1 MKAIE
6 TLNQKFNS
14 LQRLKPKQKRLVRL
28 GCAALALT
36 LAVGAVPF
44 IRSLAAG
51 KTAVSDTDFVS
62 GSDAA
67 TADNAVI
74 MNGGTV
80 EPKRYNALGGM
91 EWVLANSLDELN
103 HAALQ
108 SKSNIVLSDVTNW
121 IESYLP
127 EFMEQNGYDSSQI
140 IYFVNDC
147 TSSMIDYSYKHP
159 QYGMQS
165 VGTPL
170 SRFDFD
176 SSIVYY
182 IPRVPSTSVTLSH
195 TRMDLNVGDTE
206 TMTGELIPANT
217 NDKIVWSSS
226 DTTVATINNDG
237 TVTAVGCGSTTITAK
252 VYNDVYEIPVTVS
265 GHPYMDP
272 YELATGDWVKATSW
286 EDLTNAAYLGRESV
300 STWRSRNNRKTVG
313 GVPVRTAKLVY
324 AYDPADGGTAYYMAS
339 SSGNVTEET
348 FDPSVAVFYI
358 PKPATSYT
366 YHPAEPA
373 TCSEHA
379 TFSYWTDQNGNKFS
393 DAKGENPIDS
403 IIDENSPLGEHVWG
417 EWVVTREPT
426 CGESGEKTHTC
437 TACGTSETEAVD
449 PDPTKHSLTKHESVP
464 ATCTAAGTKEYWEC
478 SFCHKQYGDEAGIQE
493 LTDLTIRPLG
503 HNWGGDTWNW
513 ASDYS
518 SASVTLT
525 CGRCHEE
532 KTLTDNAPHIGT
544 VVSEPTCTENKV
556 VRYVANVQDNEDDS
570 IFYSATSDDVAV
582 ENTALGHTWEWVT
595 DTDPTCADP
604 GEKHEECFVC
614 HEKRSEH
621 TEVAAS
627 GHTWGWITDTEPAC
641 ETPGEKHEECSVC
654 HEKRN
659 EHTEIAAIGHDWGYW
674 STTTPATC
682 AAPGEKTRTC
692 KNDSSHTETEEI
704 PALNHNWYAWTQK
717 QDYPG
722 MIERDCADCHT
733 HEERIAYDLEFLVTG
748 GDGQTYTKGSKQPLT
763 IKFDKQYWPDLKKVN
778 VYEMFTS
785 NDGTVNVTAPDGTVT
800 TLGAGDFTPSEGS
813 LNVTLAAEYLEG
825 LEDGNYSLTVTFV
838 VAPDYPKTSAPATF
852 TIGSPAPAGSD
863 SPDTGESVMAMTF
876 AVVLM
881 TLAVCGCAFVFFR
894 KRRTQA

>member
-237 TVTAVGCGSTTITAK
+237 TVTAVGCGSTTITAT

-265 GHPYMDP
+265 GQSFVNLD
-272 YELATGDWVKATSW
+272 ELGISGWVLATSW
-286 EDLTNAAYLGRESV
+286 EEIKNAAYIDSSSIKSWV
-300 STWRSRNNRKTVG
+300 SLQRRKYPT
-313 GVPVRTAKLVY
+313 RKWVY
-324 AYDPADGGTAYYMAS
+324 KYDPETEEAYQRS
-339 SSGNVTEET
+339 TSSGSFTEET
-348 FDPSVAVFYI
+348 FATMSNVYYI
-358 PKPATSYT
+358 PKLPSYT
-366 YHPAEPA
+366 YHPAQPA
-373 TCSEHA
+373 TCTQHA
-379 TFSYWTDQNGNKFS
+379 TIAYWTDQDGNKFLN
-393 DAKGENPIDS
+393 ANTENPVDS
-403 IIDENSPLGEHVWG
+403 IVDETSPLGDHVWG
-417 EWVVTREPT
+417 EWLVTREPT
-426 CGESGEKTHTC
+426 CGESGEKKHTC
-437 TACGTSETEAVD
+437 SECNTFETEPID
-449 PDPTKHSLTKHESVP
+449 PDPTKHSLTHHEAVA
-464 ATCTAAGTKEYWEC
+464 ATCTATGTKENWEC
-478 SFCHKQYGDEAGIQE
+478 SLCHKRFSDNAGTVE
-493 LTDLTIRPLG
+493 LTDLTALALG
-503 HNWGGDTWNW
+503 HEWGSEAWNW

-525 CGRCHEE
+525 CGRCHAE

-544 VVSEPTCTENKV
+544 VVSQPTCTENKV
-556 VRYVANVQDNEDDS
+556 VRYVANVQDDEDDTV
-570 IFYSATSDDVAV
+570 FYSATSVDVEVA
-582 ENTALGHTWEWVT
+582 NTALGHTWGNWVT
-595 DTDPTCADP
+595 DKEPTCEKP
-604 GEKHEECFVC
+604 GEKHEECAVC

-621 TEVAAS
+621 TEVEAL
-627 GHTWGWITDTEPAC
+627 GHNWGEWE
-641 ETPGEKHEECSVC
+641 V
-654 HEKRN
+654 
-659 EHTEIAAIGHDWGYW
+659 
-674 STTTPATC
+674 TTPATC
-682 AAPGEKTRTC
+682 EEAGEETRTC
-692 KNDSSHTETEEI
+692 TRDASHKETREI
-704 PALNHNWYAWTQK
+704 AALGHNWGEWTVTK
-717 QDYPG
+717 EATDTEAG
-722 MIERDCADCHT
+722 E
-733 HEERIAYDLEFLVTG
+733 EERVCQNDPSHKETREIRAQPDDYSFTDDSTFKWK
-748 GDGQTYTKGSKQPLT
+748 KGSKDGLLMVIENISNPADDPATFEKLVAVYVDENKLT
-763 IKFDKQYWPDLKKVN
+763 PHTDYTAEAGSIRLTLLPGYLNKLSTGEHTLKV
-778 VYEMFTS
+778 VL
-785 NDGTVNVTAPDGTVT
+785 TVT
-800 TLGAGDFTPSEGS
+800 TIEH
-813 LNVTLAAEYLEG
+813 
-825 LEDGNYSLTVTFV
+825 
-838 VAPDYPKTSAPATF
+838 TF
-852 TIGSPAPAGSD
+852 TVAAPAGTDTPS
-863 SPDTGESVMAMTF
+863 TGENAIMIAVSFVLLTF
-876 AVVLM
+876 A
-881 TLAVCGCAFVFFR
+881 LAGCAFSFLR
-894 KRRTQA
+894 KRKAQT

>member
-1 MKAIE
+1 MEKILDTVVSGLCIFIEGGISVMKAIE

-237 TVTAVGCGSTTITAK
+237 TVTAVGCGSTTITAT

-265 GHPYMDP
+265 GQSFVNLD
-272 YELATGDWVKATSW
+272 ELGISGWVLATSW
-286 EDLTNAAYLGRESV
+286 EEIKNAAYIDSSSIKSWV
-300 STWRSRNNRKTVG
+300 SLQRRKYPT
-313 GVPVRTAKLVY
+313 RKWVY
-324 AYDPADGGTAYYMAS
+324 KYDPETEEAYQRS
-339 SSGNVTEET
+339 TSSGSFTEET
-348 FDPSVAVFYI
+348 FATMSNVYYI
-358 PKPATSYT
+358 PKLPSYT
-366 YHPAEPA
+366 YHPAQPA
-373 TCSEHA
+373 TCTQHA
-379 TFSYWTDQNGNKFS
+379 TIAYWTDQDGNKFLN
-393 DAKGENPIDS
+393 ANTENPVDS
-403 IIDENSPLGEHVWG
+403 IVDETSPLGDHVWG
-417 EWVVTREPT
+417 EWLVTREPT
-426 CGESGEKTHTC
+426 CGESGEKKHTC
-437 TACGTSETEAVD
+437 SKCNTFETEPID
-449 PDPTKHSLTKHESVP
+449 PDPTKHSLTHHEAVA
-464 ATCTAAGTKEYWEC
+464 ATCTATGTKENWEC
-478 SFCHKQYGDEAGIQE
+478 SLCHKRFSDNAGTVE
-493 LTDLTIRPLG
+493 LTDLTALALG
-503 HNWGGDTWNW
+503 HEWGSEAWNW

-525 CGRCHEE
+525 CGRCHAE

-544 VVSEPTCTENKV
+544 VVSQPTCTENKV
-556 VRYVANVQDNEDDS
+556 VRYVANVQDDEDDTV
-570 IFYSATSDDVAV
+570 FYSATSVDVEVA
-582 ENTALGHTWEWVT
+582 NTALGHTWGNWVT
-595 DTDPTCADP
+595 DKEPTCEKP
-604 GEKHEECFVC
+604 GEKHEECAVC

-621 TEVAAS
+621 TEVEAL
-627 GHTWGWITDTEPAC
+627 GHNWGEWE
-641 ETPGEKHEECSVC
+641 V
-654 HEKRN
+654 
-659 EHTEIAAIGHDWGYW
+659 
-674 STTTPATC
+674 TTPATC
-682 AAPGEKTRTC
+682 EEAGEETRTC
-692 KNDSSHTETEEI
+692 TRDASHKETREI
-704 PALNHNWYAWTQK
+704 AALGHNWGEWTVTK
-717 QDYPG
+717 EATDTEAG
-722 MIERDCADCHT
+722 E
-733 HEERIAYDLEFLVTG
+733 EERVCQNDPSHKETREIRAQPDDYSFTDDSTFKWK
-748 GDGQTYTKGSKQPLT
+748 KGSKDGLLMVIENISNPADDPATFEKLVAVYVDGNKLT
-763 IKFDKQYWPDLKKVN
+763 PHTDYTAEAGSIRLTLLPGYLNKLSTGEHTLKV
-778 VYEMFTS
+778 VL
-785 NDGTVNVTAPDGTVT
+785 TVT
-800 TLGAGDFTPSEGS
+800 TIEH
-813 LNVTLAAEYLEG
+813 
-825 LEDGNYSLTVTFV
+825 
-838 VAPDYPKTSAPATF
+838 TF
-852 TIGSPAPAGSD
+852 TVAAPAGTDTPS
-863 SPDTGESVMAMTF
+863 TGENAIMIAVSFVLLTF
-876 AVVLM
+876 A
-881 TLAVCGCAFVFFR
+881 LAGCAFSFLR
-894 KRRTQA
+894 KRKAQT